1 MSVRRVFAYTLSI
14 ILIILVWRAIPIIEV
29 VLSSQP
35 KPITPRGSLSNIEKT
50 NISIFEN
57 SKDSVV
63 YISTLQTVVD
73 PWSLSVWDIPRG
85 TGSGF
90 VWDKFGHIVTNF
102 HVIKG
107 ASSAK
112 VRLSNGIDYEA
123 ALVGADPSHDLAV
136 LKIDPVLNV
145 MKPVMIGDSKSL
157 KVGQIVY
164 AIGNPFGLD
173 WTMTTGIISAL
184 DRVINEESGAK
195 IKHAIQTDAAI
206 NPGNSGGPLLDSAG
220 RVIGVNTA
228 IYSPSGASAGIGF
241 AIPIDLVN
249 RVVSQL
255 IAYGRYI
262 KPSLGIESD
271 DRVNALLKRR
281 YGVEGVAVLSVK
293 VGSSAYKAGLIPS
306 KFYPNGAFEFGDI
319 ILSINGKRVKSLEE
333 LEEVL
338 SDFSLGDRVV
348 LEVLRGN
355 RKMEIPVI
363 LEAGD

>member
-1 MSVRRVFAYTLSI
+1 MSARRLFAYTISFMLL
-14 ILIILVWRAIPIIEV
+14 ILAWRIAPIIEV
-29 VLSSQP
+29 MISAKP
-35 KPITPRGSLSNIEKT
+35 KPITPRGELAAIEKT
-50 NISIFEN
+50 NISIFEH

-73 PWSLSVWDIPRG
+73 PWSRSVWDVPRG

-102 HVIKG
+102 HVIEG
-107 ASSAK
+107 ASSAR
-112 VRLSNGIDYEA
+112 VRLSNGVDYPA
-123 ALVGADPSHDLAV
+123 TLVGADPSHDLAV

-145 MKPVMIGDSKSL
+145 MKPVIIGDSKSL

-173 WTMTTGIISAL
+173 WTMTMGIISAL
-184 DRVINEESGAK
+184 DRVIDEESGAK

-249 RVVSQL
+249 RVVSRL
-255 IAYGRYI
+255 IAYGRYV

-271 DRVNALLKRR
+271 DRVNAMLKRR
-281 YGVEGVAVLSVK
+281 YGIEGVAVLSVR
-293 VGSSAYKAGLIPS
+293 VGSGAYKAGLVPA
-306 KFYPNGAFEFGDI
+306 KFYPDGTFEFGDI
-319 ILSINGKRVKSLEE
+319 ILKVNGKRVKSLEE
-333 LEEVL
+333 LDEVL
-338 SDFSLGDRVV
+338 DNFSIGDRVV
-348 LEVLRGN
+348 LEVLRGD
-355 RKMEIPVI
+355 KTIELPVI
-363 LEAGD
+363 LARGG

>member
-1 MSVRRVFAYTLSI
+1 MSIKKLFAYTFSI
-14 ILIILVWRAIPIIEV
+14 VLILFAWRIVPLLEIMISAN
-29 VLSSQP
+29 P
-35 KPITPRGSLSNIEKT
+35 KPVTPRGELSALEKSNIE
-50 NISIFEN
+50 IFEN
-57 SKDSVV
+57 AKDSVV
-63 YISTLQTVVD
+63 YISTLQTMVD
-73 PWSLSVWDIPRG
+73 PWSLSVFDVPRG

-107 ASSAK
+107 ASSAR
-112 VRLSNGIDYEA
+112 VRLSNGLDYPA
-123 ALVGADPSHDLAV
+123 ALIGVDPSHDLAV

-145 MKPVMIGDSKSL
+145 MKPVMIGDSKDL

-173 WTMTTGIISAL
+173 WTMTMGIISAL
-184 DRVINEESGAK
+184 DRVIDEEGGAK

-249 RVVSQL
+249 RVVSTL
-255 IAYGRYI
+255 IAYGKYV

-271 DRVNALLKRR
+271 DRVNEILRKR
-281 YGVEGVAVLSVK
+281 YGIEGVAVLSVK
-293 VGSSAYKAGLIPS
+293 IGSSAYKAGLIPA
-306 KFYPNGAFEFGDI
+306 KFYPDGSFEFGDI
-319 ILSINGKRVKSLEE
+319 ILKIDSKRVRSLSE
-333 LEEVL
+333 LEDIL
-338 SDFSLGDRVV
+338 QNYSIGDRVV
-348 LEVLRGN
+348 LEILRGD
-355 RKMEIPVI
+355 RKIEIPLI
-363 LEAGD
+363 LEAG